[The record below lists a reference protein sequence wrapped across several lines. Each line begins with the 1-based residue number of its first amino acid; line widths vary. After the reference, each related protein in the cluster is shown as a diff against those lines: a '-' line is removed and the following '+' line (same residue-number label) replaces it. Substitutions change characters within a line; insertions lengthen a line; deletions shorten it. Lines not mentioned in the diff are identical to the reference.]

1 MTKSKSAIENRT
13 PDMLASGK
21 RGSLTASVGWG
32 YALAFILML
41 FIFLILLPEADGP
54 SPWDAVAFRK
64 GILEMSAN
72 FRILDELADLSI
84 VKVADVGEGLLK
96 VDLSLV
102 SVSNRKFGWAPFSI
116 AILFVA
122 IALLLRGIRQRL
134 LLSHFSIPASA
145 NGLISTY
152 FFGRGINLFF
162 PFGPGDLGT
171 AQALAKNGAPDKAAI
186 SVVYY
191 NRVFEVIGITVIL
204 LAGFIYLGWEGA
216 VKPFIWSALLFAAV
230 ITLTRPLGPSS
241 RKTKRY
247 NIPVRIW
254 DAFNGR
260 ALVQAIAEMRKKPRL
275 LIGLTLL
282 STVTLGIEII
292 GYWSIK
298 QAFSSPMD
306 DYVLMKDMTF
316 VHFAIVI
323 AVANIARIIPYTF
336 ASFGIYE
343 IVSVFMFRVFG
354 EGYLSATTVTLL
366 DSLLINGLTL
376 IFFLLSLVIN
386 KCPSILDTW
395 RNFFAQSA
403 ARSQAEVLQTSNP
416 GDELGASLIS
426 TANHD

>member
-1 MTKSKSAIENRT
+1 M
-13 PDMLASGK
+13 
-21 RGSLTASVGWG
+21 
-32 YALAFILML
+32 
-41 FIFLILLPEADGP
+41 
-54 SPWDAVAFRK
+54 
-64 GILEMSAN
+64 
-72 FRILDELADLSI
+72 
-84 VKVADVGEGLLK
+84 
-96 VDLSLV
+96 
-102 SVSNRKFGWAPFSI
+102 
-116 AILFVA
+116 
-122 IALLLRGIRQRL
+122 
-134 LLSHFSIPASA
+134 
-145 NGLISTY
+145 
-152 FFGRGINLFF
+152 
-162 PFGPGDLGT
+162 
-171 AQALAKNGAPDKAAI
+171 AKNGAPDKAAI

-230 ITLTRPLGPSS
+230 VTLTRPLGPSS

-247 NIPVRIW
+247 NIPGRIW

-260 ALVQAIAEMRKKPRL
+260 ALVQAIVEVRKKPRL

-282 STVTLGIEII
+282 SAVTLVIEII

-306 DYVLMKDMTF
+306 DYVLMKGMTF

-354 EGYLSATTVTLL
+354 EGYLNATTVTLL
-366 DSLLINGLTL
+366 DSMLINGLTL
-376 IFFLLSLVIN
+376 VFFLLSLVIN

-403 ARSQAEVLQTSNP
+403 ARNQAGVLQTSNP

-426 TANHD
+426 RTDHD

>member
-1 MTKSKSAIENRT
+1 MTKSTSAKEEGT
-13 PDMLASGK
+13 PYMLASDR
-21 RGSLTASVGWG
+21 RGSLTASVAWG

-41 FIFLILLPEADGP
+41 FVFLILLPEADGP
-54 SPWDAVAFRK
+54 SPWDAVAFQK
-64 GILEMSAN
+64 GMLEMFAN

-84 VKVADVGEGLLK
+84 VKVADVGQGLLK
-96 VDLSLV
+96 VDLDLV

-134 LLSHFSIPASA
+134 LLSHFSIPPSA

-171 AQALAKNGAPDKAAI
+171 AQALAKNGAPHKAAI

-191 NRVFEVIGITVIL
+191 NRVFEVIGITLIL

-216 VKPFIWSALLFAAV
+216 VEPFIWSALLFAAV
-230 ITLTRPLGPSS
+230 VTLTRPLGPSS

-247 NIPVRIW
+247 NIPGRIW

-260 ALVQAIAEMRKKPRL
+260 ALVQATKEIRKKPRL

-282 STVTLGIEII
+282 AAVTLVIEII

-306 DYVLMKDMTF
+306 DYVLMKDITF
-316 VHFAIVI
+316 VHFALVI
-323 AVANIARIIPYTF
+323 AVANIARIVPYTF

-343 IVSVFMFRVFG
+343 IVSVFMFRVFD
-354 EGYLSATTVTLL
+354 EGYLSATTVTVL
-366 DSLLINGLTL
+366 DSMLINVLTL
-376 IFFLLSLVIN
+376 VFFLLSLVIN
-386 KCPSILDTW
+386 KCPSILVTW

-403 ARSQAEVLQTSNP
+403 ARSQKEALQTSNP
-416 GDELGASLIS
+416 GDELSVPHIPS
-426 TANHD
+426 VINE

>member
-1 MTKSKSAIENRT
+1 MTESNSAKDKKT
-13 PDMLASGK
+13 PYKLASDG

-32 YALAFILML
+32 YTLAFLLML
-41 FIFLILLPEADGP
+41 FIFLILLPEAEGP
-54 SPWDAVAFRK
+54 SPWDAVAFQK
-64 GILEMSAN
+64 GLLEIFAN

-96 VDLSLV
+96 VDLDLV

-122 IALLLRGIRQRL
+122 IAIFLRGIRQRFL
-134 LLSHFSIPASA
+134 SSHFGIPPSMK
-145 NGLISTY
+145 GQISTY

-171 AQALAKNGAPDKAAI
+171 AQAMKENGASDKAAT

-191 NRVFEVIGITVIL
+191 TRVFEVVGISTVL
-204 LAGFIYLGWEGA
+204 LMGFIYLGWEGA
-216 VKPFIWSALLFAAV
+216 VEPFLWTVLIFAAV
-230 ITLTRPLGPSS
+230 VTLTRPLGPSS
-241 RKTKRY
+241 YKIKRY
-247 NIPVRIW
+247 NILARIW

-260 ALVQAIAEMRKKPRL
+260 ALFQAIREMRRKPRL
-275 LIGLTLL
+275 LIGLSLL
-282 STVTLGIEII
+282 SAITLIIEIA

-306 DYVLMKDMTF
+306 DYVLMKDMIF
-316 VHFAIVI
+316 IHFGIVI

-343 IVSVFMFRVFG
+343 IISVFMFRIFG

-366 DSLLINGLTL
+366 DSFLINGLTL
-376 IFFLLSLVIN
+376 VFFLFPLFLA
-386 KCPSILDTW
+386 KCPSILETW
-395 RNFFAQSA
+395 RNFFSQSA
-403 ARSQAEVLQTSNP
+403 IRYNGEIPQTANP
-416 GDELGASLIS
+416 GDERIS
-426 TANHD
+426 NEKNE